1 MENPTTHQIS
11 DPKTQESSD
20 EIFTQTTHNDAFAFS
35 ASEQLILDRYDEE
48 QELQL
53 EIALLKAQGQPRDL
67 AAISDDVLD
76 EQLIIAEREA
86 LEARAEYLLR
96 NKVTQSILAIDPVLK
111 TVHGGA
117 NITDAERR
125 LLPMVNERDV
135 ISMYHS
141 TLESRLSSTLS
152 ALAAAEKGSLIANE
166 KNKEL
171 SQILLELA
179 EETKS
184 QSTDEVEDPKLR
196 ERLQS
201 LDKDV
206 KLSRRRWRILK
217 SIISGM
223 IVGSG
228 VEWADDN
235 VLRELVM
242 DDEDGLD

>member
-1 MENPTTHQIS
+1 
-11 DPKTQESSD
+11 
-20 EIFTQTTHNDAFAFS
+20 
-35 ASEQLILDRYDEE
+35 
-48 QELQL
+48 
-53 EIALLKAQGQPRDL
+53 
-67 AAISDDVLD
+67 
-76 EQLIIAEREA
+76 

-96 NKVTQSILAIDPVLK
+96 NKVTQSVLAMDPVLK
-111 TVHGGA
+111 AVHSGA
-117 NITDAERR
+117 NNTDAERR
-125 LLPMVNERDV
+125 LLPMVHERDV

-141 TLESRLSSTLS
+141 TLASRLSSTLS
-152 ALAAAEKGSLIANE
+152 ALAAAEKGSVVANE

-196 ERLQS
+196 DRLQA
-201 LDKDV
+201 LDKSV
-206 KLSRRRWRILK
+206 KLSRRRWRIMK

-242 DDEDGLD
+242 DDEDDID